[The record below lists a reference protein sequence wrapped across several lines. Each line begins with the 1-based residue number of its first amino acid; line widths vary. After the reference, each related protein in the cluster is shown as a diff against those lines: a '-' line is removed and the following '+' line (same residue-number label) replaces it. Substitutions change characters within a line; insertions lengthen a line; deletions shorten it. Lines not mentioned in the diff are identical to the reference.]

1 MDIAG
6 LGQPGLQGGWEG
18 VGKRWSGTDTSCRT
32 HHTSDDCG
40 HEPTAIE
47 PERNIGRTIAD
58 DRNKWQTT
66 FFDRIE
72 RMTQQIHRRRVG
84 DTRTVLPV
92 ALVQPNASG
101 VLTAVDLTGLS
112 VQFKMVNAATG
123 ATEIALT
130 STGVTVTTAATGQL
144 QYDFSAAGVDTAG
157 VYWGTFVVTQSSE
170 TDSFPVIQKDLKIVI
185 DSDTQSGQEAYEN
198 ALP

>member
-1 MDIAG
+1 
-6 LGQPGLQGGWEG
+6 
-18 VGKRWSGTDTSCRT
+18 
-32 HHTSDDCG
+32 
-40 HEPTAIE
+40 
-47 PERNIGRTIAD
+47 
-58 DRNKWQTT
+58 
-66 FFDRIE
+66 
-72 RMTQQIHRRRVG
+72 MTQQIHRRRVG

-112 VQFKMVNAATG
+112 VQFKLVNAATG

-130 STGVTVTTAATGQL
+130 STGVTVTTAASGQV

-170 TDSFPVIQKDLKIVI
+170 TDSFPVRTQDLKVCI
-185 DSDTQSGQEAYEN
+185 DSDTLTAEEAYQA
-198 ALP
+198 ALG

>member
-1 MDIAG
+1 M
-6 LGQPGLQGGWEG
+6 
-18 VGKRWSGTDTSCRT
+18 S
-32 HHTSDDCG
+32 
-40 HEPTAIE
+40 
-47 PERNIGRTIAD
+47 
-58 DRNKWQTT
+58 
-66 FFDRIE
+66 
-72 RMTQQIHRRRVG
+72 QQIHRRRVG

-130 STGVTVTTAATGQL
+130 STGVTVTTAASGQV
-144 QYDFSAAGVDTAG
+144 QYDFSAAGVDAAG
-157 VYWGTFVVTQSSE
+157 VYWGTFVVAQSSE
-170 TDSFPVIQKDLKIVI
+170 TDSFPVIQKDLKIII